1 MTSNVKSLV
10 YKMNIVVDCKDAGV
24 LAEFY
29 SKLLGWELTHQRANG
44 WAAITSPSGMVMAF
58 QEIEEYQH
66 LYGLG
71 KKVSRDKCFIL
82 ISMWKI
88 WRRLWL
94 MPFSWEH
101 GRRMNSTSG
110 LHERCLI
117 RQDIPSALIRKR
129 LNNAQNSY

>member
-58 QEIEEYQH
+58 QEIEEYQPPVWPWKEGKQGQMLH
-66 LYGLG
+66 LDFYVENLEEAVAYAIQLG
-71 KKVSRDKCFIL
+71 ARQADEQYFRTSRTMFDPTGH
-82 ISMWKI
+82 
-88 WRRLWL
+88 
-94 MPFSWEH
+94 PF
-101 GRRMNSTSG
+101 
-110 LHERCLI
+110 CL
-117 RQDIPSALIRKR
+117 DTEEAE
-129 LNNAQNSY
+129 

>member
-58 QEIEEYQH
+58 QEIEESSH

-94 MPFSWEH
+94 MPFS
-101 GRRMNSTSG
+101 GSTAG
-110 LHERCLI
+110 G
-117 RQDIPSALIRKR
+117 
-129 LNNAQNSY
+129 

>member
-58 QEIEEYQH
+58 QEIEEYQPPVWPWKEGKQGQMLH
-66 LYGLG
+66 LDFYVENLEEADR
-71 KKVSRDKCFIL
+71 K
-82 ISMWKI
+82 
-88 WRRLWL
+88 
-94 MPFSWEH
+94 
-101 GRRMNSTSG
+101 ST
-110 LHERCLI
+110 
-117 RQDIPSALIRKR
+117 R
-129 LNNAQNSY
+129 LNSSHSGEPRMPSSA

>member
-58 QEIEEYQH
+58 QEIEEYQPPALGDRIRLAAPEGGAAH
-66 LYGLG
+66 LPLGRSGFLCGKSGGGCGLCHSVG
-71 KKVSRDKCFIL
+71 
-82 ISMWKI
+82 
-88 WRRLWL
+88 
-94 MPFSWEH
+94 
-101 GRRMNSTSG
+101 STAG
-110 LHERCLI
+110 G
-117 RQDIPSALIRKR
+117 
-129 LNNAQNSY
+129 